1 MSKREGSLIFLVL
14 TTFSLL
20 LLFVTGFTRPTSI
33 TMASSSGTTKTTT
46 TSTKALAADLA
57 DGADSLYAMTPL
69 VRSAPL
75 SKLVGKHVYLKLD
88 ALQASGSFKDRGMA
102 HLCAT
107 FEKEGVTELISSSG
121 GNAGLAVATVGH
133 QLNMSVSVI
142 VPETT
147 KPLVIAKLES
157 LGAQ

>member
-1 MSKREGSLIFLVL
+1 MNKREGSLLFLIL
-14 TTFSLL
+14 STFSFF
-20 LLFVTGFTRPTSI
+20 FVTGFTLPTII
-33 TMASSSGTTKTTT
+33 TMASSGSTFKTTT

-69 VRSAPL
+69 ILSSPL
-75 SKLVGKHVYLKLD
+75 SKLVGEKVYLKLD
-88 ALQASGSFKDRGMA
+88 LLQPSGSFKDRGMA

-142 VPETT
+142 VPQTT
-147 KPLVIAKLES
+147 KPLVIDKLES